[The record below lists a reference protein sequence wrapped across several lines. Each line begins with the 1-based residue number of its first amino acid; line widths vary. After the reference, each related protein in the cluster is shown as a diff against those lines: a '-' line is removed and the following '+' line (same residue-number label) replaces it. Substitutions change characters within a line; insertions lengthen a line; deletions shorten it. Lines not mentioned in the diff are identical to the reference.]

1 MTSNKITDE
10 TIIEEKQE
18 ENPAVVPKKKK
29 KKKRTID
36 KAKVAENKK
45 KAKAKK
51 MRQKERLKEEKARI
65 KAEKKKG
72 KVLEETVK
80 MEETVTVNEKGA
92 VEHAITIEE
101 TYVIEENKAP
111 QKEPKKR
118 KRTFLIAGIAAALLL
133 LAGAGSYLGIE
144 RYLREQ
150 EIAEYYGRIG
160 MANKAGDAAI
170 SYRDYWEDL
179 IVMAEGDIA
188 GVDNITTALMVYKEL
203 VYQIYNRASLFRS
216 AGVERQELLDEL
228 EAVGQLLETK
238 LLIPEDGNQERNR
251 LLMEELLSDLERAKR
266 QVDAAFLV
274 WEEA

>member
-1 MTSNKITDE
+1 MMLR
-10 TIIEEKQE
+10 
-18 ENPAVVPKKKK
+18 A
-29 KKKRTID
+29 
-36 KAKVAENKK
+36 
-45 KAKAKK
+45 
-51 MRQKERLKEEKARI
+51 
-65 KAEKKKG
+65 G
-72 KVLEETVK
+72 K
-80 MEETVTVNEKGA
+80 
-92 VEHAITIEE
+92 
-101 TYVIEENKAP
+101 
-111 QKEPKKR
+111 
-118 KRTFLIAGIAAALLL
+118 
-133 LAGAGSYLGIE
+133 LG
-144 RYLREQ
+144 Q
-150 EIAEYYGRIG
+150 IAEYYGRIG